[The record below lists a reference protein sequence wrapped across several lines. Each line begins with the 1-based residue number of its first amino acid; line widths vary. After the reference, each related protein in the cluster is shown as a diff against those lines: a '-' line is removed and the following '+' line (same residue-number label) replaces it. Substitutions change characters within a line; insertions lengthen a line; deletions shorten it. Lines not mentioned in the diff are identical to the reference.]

1 MKRLYEFQL
10 AGILL
15 LSLLLFTSCKKKEIP
30 VVSTTAVTNITV
42 SGVTS
47 GGNITSDG
55 NAGVVA
61 RGVCYGTVQTITV
74 TDPHTTDGS
83 GLGTFTSTVAGL
95 TSGTTYYVRAY
106 ATNSEG
112 TGYGTAVS
120 FKTLGSAPIVTTLD
134 ATAVLTT
141 GATLNGLVNPNFLST
156 TVTFEYGL
164 TTSYG
169 STATASQSPVT
180 GSASTNVSAVITS
193 LNPGATYHF
202 RVKTVNSIGTTYG
215 DDKTFL
221 TLGQAP
227 TATTLAATNIQTTSG
242 TFNGTINANL
252 LSTTVTFEYGLT
264 TAYGST
270 VTATQSPVTGSTVT
284 NVSANVTGLTPG
296 VIYHFR
302 VKGVNTLGTTN
313 GSDLSMLTLGSVP
326 AATTVAAT
334 DLLTTS
340 ATLNGTVNANLLS
353 TTVTFEYGLTTSY
366 GSTIAATPSPV
377 TGSTVTNVSANVTGL
392 APGVLYHFRVVAVN
406 SLGTTNGSDLTL
418 TTLGGAPVA
427 TTNAATNV
435 SGLTATVNGSV
446 NASLVSTDVTFE
458 YGLTTSYGSTA
469 AAVPAVVTGSTLT
482 AVAADLSGL
491 TGATLYHFRVKAVNT
506 VGTTY
511 GDDLTFTT
519 LGSAP
524 AARTFAATNVLS
536 TTATLNGTAK
546 ANWLPTVVTFE
557 YGLTAAYGSSV
568 SAAQSP
574 ISGNTTI
581 SINADLSGLTPST
594 LYYFRAK
601 SVNSLGTTYGAGLT
615 FTTGAK

>member
-1 MKRLYEFQL
+1 MKRILSFRLYLIL
-10 AGILL
+10 ALSLILL
-15 LSLLLFTSCKKKEIP
+15 VSCKKKEIP
-30 VVSTTAVTNITV
+30 VVSTTAVSNITV

-55 NAGVVA
+55 NAGVTA
-61 RGVCYGTVQTITV
+61 RGVCYGATATITI

-83 GLGTFTSTVAGL
+83 GSGPFTSTVTGL
-95 TSGTTYYVRAY
+95 TGGTTYYVRAY
-106 ATNSEG
+106 ATNGEG
-112 TGYGTAVS
+112 TGYGTALS
-120 FKTLGSAPIVTTLD
+120 FKTLGNAPIVSTLD

-141 GATLNGLVNPNFLST
+141 GATLNGLVNPNYLST
-156 TVTFEYGL
+156 IVTFEYGL

-180 GSASTNVSAVITS
+180 GSTSTNVSAVVTG
-193 LNPGATYHF
+193 LNPGVTYHF

-227 TATTLAATNIQTTSG
+227 TATTVAASNFLTSSA
-242 TFNGTINANL
+242 TLNGTINANL

-264 TAYGST
+264 TSYGST
-270 VTATQSPVTGSTVT
+270 ATATQSPVTGSTVT

-296 VIYHFR
+296 AVYHFRVKGVNAVGTTNGSDLTFTTLGSAPAAITLAATDVLTTSATLNGTINANLLSTVVTFEYGLTTSYGSTVTATQSPVTGNTVTDVSANATGLTPGAVYHFR

-313 GSDLSMLTLGSVP
+313 G
-326 AATTVAAT
+326 T
-334 DLLTTS
+334 DL
-340 ATLNGTVNANLLS
+340 
-353 TTVTFEYGLTTSY
+353 TFT
-366 GSTIAATPSPV
+366 AA
-377 TGSTVTNVSANVTGL
+377 GQ
-392 APGVLYHFRVVAVN
+392 
-406 SLGTTNGSDLTL
+406 
-418 TTLGGAPVA
+418 APVA
-427 TTNAATNV
+427 TTNAATV
-435 SGLTATVNGSV
+435 VQGITATVNGSV
-446 NASLVSTDVTFE
+446 NANLVSTDVTFE
-458 YGLTTSYGSTA
+458 YGLTTAYGSSA
-469 AAVPAVVTGSTLT
+469 AAVPAVVTGNTPT
-482 AVAADLSGL
+482 DVAANL
-491 TGATLYHFRVKAVNT
+491 TGLSPVTLYHFRVKAVNSI
-506 VGTTY
+506 GTTY

-557 YGLTAAYGSSV
+557 YGLTTSYGNTV
-568 SAAQSP
+568 TAAQSP

-581 SINADLSGLTPST
+581 NINADISGLTSST
-594 LYYFRAK
+594 LYHFRAK
-601 SVNSLGTTYGAGLT
+601 SVNSLGTTYGLDLT